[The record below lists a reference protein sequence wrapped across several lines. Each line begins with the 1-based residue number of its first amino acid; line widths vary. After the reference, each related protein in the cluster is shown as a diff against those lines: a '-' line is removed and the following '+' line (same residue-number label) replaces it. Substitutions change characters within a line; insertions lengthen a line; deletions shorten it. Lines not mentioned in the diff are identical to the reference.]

1 MTDPTTSLQNNIQT
15 NIQYGLINKLST
27 GNPIIDSMIYV
38 VISMIMTTFIAS
50 MLNWMK
56 EFFLLLSNKI
66 SYIFTLIWKKINNMF
81 NKQHLMNKSVEIAYI
96 TEEKKVNQLYKA
108 VDWYL
113 ASKHE
118 IDYIKETPLRMSY
131 EDEIDG
137 RVIENIKINKR
148 PTMNNCKNLTYEGY
162 EISFITN
169 KDVITVYT
177 DKERKRENYKITLS
191 TQIPINATEDIL
203 EKFCTFCV
211 NEYMTNKNGRTWQ
224 QYVYTNNE
232 SGCWES
238 SLSYNKRKLETVVL
252 QNGLLQEIRDDIDD
266 FIKSE
271 DWYHEWGI
279 PYTRG
284 YLLYGKPGCGKTSL
298 IKGLSN
304 YTKRHMHY
312 LMLNNVRSDNDL
324 IELLKKITYKETI
337 LIIEDIDC
345 MTKIIEDRNKKE
357 SEDYGKL
364 KEEIN
369 QLKQTIV
376 NNNGNGNCN
385 SHLLNIK
392 DTSQKSNLTLSGL
405 LNAIDGIFNN
415 DGRILIMTTNHPEV
429 LDDALLRPGRID
441 KKIKFDY
448 STKEQIKNM
457 YKMMFNKDYT
467 YQMDH
472 IEDYQY
478 SPAEIVALFVK
489 HKTNPHKALELTE
502 LNSNKINF
510 DLE

>member
-1 MTDPTTSLQNNIQT
+1 MTDQTSQLQNSISNNIQ
-15 NIQYGLINKLST
+15 YSLINKFST

-38 VISMIMTTFIAS
+38 VISMIMTTFIS
-50 MLNWMK
+50 GMLAWMK
-56 EFFLLLSNKI
+56 DLFTTLSNKI
-66 SYIFTLIWKKINNMF
+66 SYLSNLIWNKFNSLF
-81 NKQHLMNKSVEIAYI
+81 NKQKTMNKIVEIAYI

-118 IDYIKETPLRMSY
+118 IDYIKESPLRMSY

-137 RVIENIKINKR
+137 KVIDNVKLNKR
-148 PTMNNCKNLTYEGY
+148 PTMNNYKNLMYENH

-191 TQIPINATEDIL
+191 TKMSIDATEDIL

-211 NEYMTNKNGRTWQ
+211 SEYMASKNGRVWQ
-224 QYVYTNNE
+224 QYVYTNTE
-232 SGCWES
+232 DGRWES
-238 SLSYNKRKLETVVL
+238 SLSHNKRKLETVVL
-252 QNGLLQEIRDDIDD
+252 QNGLLQEIKDDVDD
-266 FIKSE
+266 FVKSE
-271 DWYHEWGI
+271 EWYHEWGI

-337 LIIEDIDC
+337 LVIEDIDC

-364 KEEIN
+364 KDEIN
-369 QLKQTIV
+369 LLKQTMI
-376 NNNGNGNCN
+376 NNNG
-385 SHLLNIK
+385 LQQNIPFNRN
-392 DTSQKSNLTLSGL
+392 DATQKSNLTLSGL

-441 KKIKFDY
+441 KKIKFEY

-457 YKMMFNKDYT
+457 YNMMFNKECDCR
-467 YQMDH
+467 MDH

-478 SPAEIVALFVK
+478 SPAEIVASFVK
-489 HKTNPHKALELTE
+489 HKTNPCKALEIEE
-502 LNSNKINF
+502 LNINKINLF
-510 DLE
+510 NE